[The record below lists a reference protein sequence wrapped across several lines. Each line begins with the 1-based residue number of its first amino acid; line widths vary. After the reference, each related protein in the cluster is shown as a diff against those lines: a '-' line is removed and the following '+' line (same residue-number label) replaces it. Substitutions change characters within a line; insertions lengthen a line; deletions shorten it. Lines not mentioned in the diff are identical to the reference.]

1 MKAVK
6 HPNCVRFI
14 ECYESSGKFYIV
26 MVSTRDHVRTFREK
40 NNQKS
45 PTLSQKN
52 EREANPGGVLYGE
65 GLAGPDHEEPA
76 MLNPES

>member
-26 MVSTRDHVRTFREK
+26 MVQEHLTYKRMHPARTL
-40 NNQKS
+40 
-45 PTLSQKN
+45 P
-52 EREANPGGVLYGE
+52 
-65 GLAGPDHEEPA
+65 
-76 MLNPES
+76 